1 MSTTGVLRKQW
12 RREGTGSVRSGEG
25 ESVPPRRARLDA
37 GVPLVPMLVGLLI
50 RIGLAPYT
58 ADSNDVATWFHTSL
72 SGFYGLHLYDRPG
85 FAYPP
90 IWGYLLEF
98 IGRSARLAGQAAS
111 LFGFKDQDLV
121 PASRVAGDFSPV
133 VTSPVFNLI
142 FKTVLFG
149 VDLATGLLIYAFVA
163 GVTKSKKRATV
174 AFALWFLNPLVIYQS
189 AVHGAADTLVGF
201 AVVSTVILVFLGRPF
216 LAGAAWTIGILTKLS
231 PLALG
236 LELVLLIAIGI
247 GRDGRTGRLHVKE
260 VAAFVAGAVG
270 SALLLL
276 MPEVVYG
283 SVSNMIHNNFARGQE
298 PVIIGGL
305 SLLGVR
311 HLKPF
316 SWLLAWGFDHS
327 SLVVR
332 ASLVAQL
339 ISSVAWGLWA
349 LIVARKNPLLGL
361 LGGAVGTLATLTLVA
376 PASNPQY
383 VLWWLPTLVVLVTLS
398 RSGYWQLGV
407 LTVAPLTFAIAI
419 LGPLAVLAPLSV
431 YTHVISAADVGRSVV
446 DWYVAPGR
454 LWGSSL
460 ADDFFAPAV
469 ITTVV
474 ALASLFVLWIRMGR
488 RGRPQVL

>member
-1 MSTTGVLRKQW
+1 MSATGVLRKL
-12 RREGTGSVRSGEG
+12 RRRVRTESTHGGAG
-25 ESVPPRRARLDA
+25 ESVPVRRARFEI
-37 GVPLVPMLVGLLI
+37 GIPFGPVMIGLLI

-58 ADSNDVATWFHTSL
+58 SDTNDVATWFHTSL

-90 IWGYLLEF
+90 LWGYVLEF
-98 IGRSARLAGQAAS
+98 IGRSARLLGQAAS
-111 LFGFKDQDLV
+111 LIGGRDQDLL
-121 PASRVAGDFSPV
+121 PASRVAGDFSSI
-133 VTSPVFNLI
+133 VTSPAFNLV

-149 VDLATGLLIYAFVA
+149 VDLATGVLIYAFVA
-163 GVTKSKKRATV
+163 AVTADRKRATV
-174 AFALWFLNPLVIYQS
+174 ALALWFLNPLVIYQS

-201 AVVSTVILVFLGRPF
+201 AVVSTVVLVFLGRPF

-247 GRDGRTGRLHVKE
+247 GHDGRTRRLQVKAL
-260 VAAFVAGAVG
+260 VAFVAGALG

-276 MPEVVYG
+276 MPEMLFG
-283 SVSNMIHNNFARGQE
+283 SIPNMIHNNFARGQE
-298 PVIIGGL
+298 PVVIGGL

-316 SWLLAWGFDHS
+316 SWLLVWAFDNS
-327 SLVVR
+327 SAVIR
-332 ASLVAQL
+332 ISLLAQL
-339 ISSVAWGLWA
+339 VGTVAWSLWA
-349 LIVARKNPLLGL
+349 LIVARRNPLLGL

-383 VLWWLPTLVVLVTLS
+383 VLWWLPTLVVLVTLL

-407 LTVAPLTFAIAI
+407 VSVAPLTFAIAI

-431 YTHVISAADVGRSVV
+431 YTHVISAANVGRSVI
-446 DWYVAPGR
+446 DWYLAPGR

-460 ADDFFAPAV
+460 ADDFFAPAALA
-469 ITTVV
+469 TVA
-474 ALASLFVLWIRMGR
+474 ALASLFLLWFRMGL
-488 RGRPQVL
+488 RGQPAVI